1 MLFHL
6 VYSCACRLAL
16 TASLACLCCASAF
29 AQTQNFGANSGIAVP
44 NPVPRGQ
51 GRINIWDPSRGQ
63 GGGQFGASRSGGRT
77 HNGIDLSA
85 DVGTAVQATQGGR
98 VIRSESS
105 PPYCTV
111 PDSTVPADPTAAA
124 TAGQVERRLSTAGN
138 NVVILNADG
147 TTSYYYHL
155 NGDNQPQ
162 IGDRVVPGQVVG
174 NVGRSGNVPDRA
186 DSHLHYEIRDSSG
199 APVRP
204 IVNQPMTNS
213 YSPQSSHPGTSNT
226 SETSAGDIVGTSV
239 SVVPRQAGMSSPT
252 AGVRLPTVRFR

>member
-1 MLFHL
+1 MLFHW
-6 VYSCACRLAL
+6 VYSGSCRLAL

-44 NPVPRGQ
+44 NPVPSGQ
-51 GRINIWDPSRGQ
+51 GRINFLDPSRGQ
-63 GGGQFGASRSGGRT
+63 GGGQFGARRSGGRP

-85 DVGTAVQATQGGR
+85 DVGTPVQATHPGR

-105 PPYCTV
+105 PRYSTV

-162 IGDRVVPGQVVG
+162 VGDRIVSGQVVG

-186 DSHLHYEIRDSSG
+186 DSHLHYEIRDPSG

-204 IVNQPMTNS
+204 IVNQPMGNS